1 LSITMDTHQT
11 PTTEQW
17 RRKATIELD
26 PVTAASRRFLASISV
41 NEATMLAAVDELHVA
56 TRDAAAWLMANPC
69 PDPKL
74 GTHVPWML
82 NTCAEI
88 ALTAQH
94 AVIDPESDTEAVMGR
109 LGHLLA
115 VIDLHAQMLGTW

>member
-1 LSITMDTHQT
+1 MDTHQT

-17 RRKATIELD
+17 RRRATIELD

-88 ALTAQH
+88 ALTAQR
-94 AVIDPESDTEAVMGR
+94 AVIDPQSDTEAVMGR

-115 VIDLHAQMLGTW
+115 VIDLHSQMLGTW